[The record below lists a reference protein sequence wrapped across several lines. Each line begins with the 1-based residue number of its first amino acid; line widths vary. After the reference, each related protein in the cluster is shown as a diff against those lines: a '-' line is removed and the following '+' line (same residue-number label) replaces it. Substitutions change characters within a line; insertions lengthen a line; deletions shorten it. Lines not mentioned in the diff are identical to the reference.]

1 MKKLTITVFFL
12 VILIFVFNKIILSK
26 IIIYSASKWLEK
38 DLSIKKIDINY
49 FSDVIELNDVKIKNY
64 KNFSYENIFEAEKII
79 IKYNLNT
86 ILKDLV
92 EIDYLRIQNTKFYLE
107 FDEKNKKILND
118 NIGLAEK
125 KDVDYKPKIYPKKKK
140 DKNILIVK
148 TDITNSQVLI
158 KMLKNNN
165 EMTVN
170 LSDMIFNN
178 ISNKKNY
185 LHYKDV
191 FKIILN
197 DLFFKVPDQSLK
209 DLIKNSYKF

>member
-49 FSDVIELNDVKIKNY
+49 FSEVIELNVVKIKNN

-107 FDEKNKKILND
+107 FDEKNKKIVND

-165 EMTVN
+165 EMSVN

-197 DLFFKVPDQSLK
+197 DLFFKVPDRSLK

>member
-49 FSDVIELNDVKIKNY
+49 FSDVIELNVVKIKNN
-64 KNFSYENIFEAEKII
+64 KNFSYENIFQAEKII

-92 EIDYLRIQNTKFYLE
+92 EIDYLTIQNTKFYLE
-107 FDEKNKKILND
+107 FDEKNKKITND

-148 TDITNSQVLI
+148 TDITNSQVFI
-158 KMLKNNN
+158 KTLKNNN
-165 EMTVN
+165 EITVN

>member
-49 FSDVIELNDVKIKNY
+49 FSEVIELNVVKIKNN

-107 FDEKNKKILND
+107 FDEKNKKIVND

-197 DLFFKVPDQSLK
+197 DLFFKVPDRSLK

>member
-49 FSDVIELNDVKIKNY
+49 FSDVIELNVVKIKNN

-107 FDEKNKKILND
+107 FDEKNKKIVND

>member
-1 MKKLTITVFFL
+1 VKKLTITVFFL

-26 IIIYSASKWLEK
+26 IIIYSASKRLER

-49 FSDVIELNDVKIKNY
+49 FSDVIELNVVKIKNN

-107 FDEKNKKILND
+107 FDEKNKKIVND

>member
-1 MKKLTITVFFL
+1 VKKLTITVFFL

-26 IIIYSASKWLEK
+26 IIIYSASKRLER

-49 FSDVIELNDVKIKNY
+49 FSDVIELNVVKIKNN

-107 FDEKNKKILND
+107 FDEKNKKIVND

-165 EMTVN
+165 EMSVN

>member
-26 IIIYSASKWLEK
+26 IIIYSASKRLER

-107 FDEKNKKILND
+107 FDEKNKKIVND

>member
-49 FSDVIELNDVKIKNY
+49 FSEVIELNVVKIKNN

-107 FDEKNKKILND
+107 FDEKNKKIVND

-165 EMTVN
+165 EMSVN

>member
-49 FSDVIELNDVKIKNY
+49 FSEVIELNVVKIKNN

-107 FDEKNKKILND
+107 FDEKNKKIVND

>member
-12 VILIFVFNKIILSK
+12 VILIFFFNKIILSK

-49 FSDVIELNDVKIKNY
+49 FSDVIELNVVKIKNN

-107 FDEKNKKILND
+107 LDEKNKKIVND

>member
-49 FSDVIELNDVKIKNY
+49 FSDVIELNVVKIKNN

-107 FDEKNKKILND
+107 FDEKNKKIVND

-165 EMTVN
+165 EMSVN

>member
-1 MKKLTITVFFL
+1 VKKLTITVFFL

-49 FSDVIELNDVKIKNY
+49 FSDVIELNVVKIKNN
-64 KNFSYENIFEAEKII
+64 KNFSYENIFQAEKII

-92 EIDYLRIQNTKFYLE
+92 EIDYLTIQNTKFYLE
-107 FDEKNKKILND
+107 FDEKNKKITND

-148 TDITNSQVLI
+148 TDITNSQVFI
-158 KMLKNNN
+158 KTLKNNN
-165 EMTVN
+165 EITVN

>member
-49 FSDVIELNDVKIKNY
+49 FSEVIELNVVKIKNN

-107 FDEKNKKILND
+107 LDEKNKKIVND

>member
-26 IIIYSASKWLEK
+26 IIIYSASKRLER

-49 FSDVIELNDVKIKNY
+49 FSDVIELNVVKIKNN

-107 FDEKNKKILND
+107 FDEKNKKIVND

-165 EMTVN
+165 EMSVN

>member
-26 IIIYSASKWLEK
+26 IIIYSASKRLER

-49 FSDVIELNDVKIKNY
+49 FSDVIELNVVKIKNN

-107 FDEKNKKILND
+107 FDEKNKKIVND

>member
-26 IIIYSASKWLEK
+26 IIIYSASKRLER

-49 FSDVIELNDVKIKNY
+49 FSDVIELNVVKIKNN

-107 FDEKNKKILND
+107 FDEKNKKIVND

-197 DLFFKVPDQSLK
+197 DLFFKVPDRSLK

>member
-1 MKKLTITVFFL
+1 
-12 VILIFVFNKIILSK
+12 LSK

-49 FSDVIELNDVKIKNY
+49 FSEVIELNVVKIKNN

-107 FDEKNKKILND
+107 FDEKNKKIVND

-197 DLFFKVPDQSLK
+197 DLFFKVPDRSLK

>member
-49 FSDVIELNDVKIKNY
+49 FSEVIELNVVKIKNN

-107 FDEKNKKILND
+107 LDEKNKKIVND

-197 DLFFKVPDQSLK
+197 DLFFKVPDRSLK

>member
-26 IIIYSASKWLEK
+26 IIIYSASKRLER

-49 FSDVIELNDVKIKNY
+49 FSDVIELNVVKIKNN

-107 FDEKNKKILND
+107 LDEKNKKIVND

-165 EMTVN
+165 EMSVN

-197 DLFFKVPDQSLK
+197 DLFFKVPDRSLK